1 MAAVGNGNGAN
12 RHPELSQRVLITDP
26 PVIVKTKQVMAK
38 APASKQVLS
47 LAQGIVH
54 WAPPPAATALA
65 SKLLAAGEGV
75 HGYGL
80 AGGLPALQEA
90 LQHKLQTKNG
100 LFGYEVMVT
109 AGANQAFVNLV
120 LTLCDASNSVVL
132 FKPYYFNHMM
142 ALQMTGSAPQV
153 QLGPCDADSL
163 HPDLQWLQQ
172 QLQGPKP
179 PKMVVIVNPCNP
191 TGVLLPKE
199 ELEAAAA
206 MCAAVGAWL
215 VLDNTYED
223 FLYEGRRHHTVSGP
237 NVISVFSFSKAY
249 GMMGWRVG
257 YIAYPGQQLLQQGG
271 LEQHNLGEQ
280 LLKVQDTIIVCAPQM
295 SQQLALAALQEGE
308 DYVQQGITGLS
319 HNRELI
325 ADALSPLGT
334 RGHGWVGGEGAIYY
348 WARLPE
354 RFGGTAGAA
363 VAGGS
368 GKDAAAAAAAGGG
381 DEEVVEWLI
390 KEHGVC
396 IIPGSACG
404 VPGHVRVAFANL
416 KAEQCEVAAARLKQ
430 GLQQL
435 VSMDTLVGV

>member
-1 MAAVGNGNGAN
+1 MAALGNGNGA
-12 RHPELSQRVLITDP
+12 HKCPEVSERVLITDP
-26 PVIVKTKQVMAK
+26 PVIVKTKQMMAK

-65 SKLLAAGEGV
+65 SKMLAAGEGV

-90 LQHKLQTKNG
+90 LQHKLQTRNG
-100 LFGYEVMVT
+100 LHGYELMVT

-120 LTLCDASNSVVL
+120 LTLCDESDSVVL

-153 QLGPCDADSL
+153 LLGPCNADSL

-172 QLQGPKP
+172 QLAGPRP

-191 TGVLLPKE
+191 TGVLLSRE

-206 MCAAVGAWL
+206 MCAAAGTWL

-223 FLYEGRRHHTVSGP
+223 FLYEGRSHHTVSGP
-237 NVISVFSFSKAY
+237 NVIGVFSFSKAY

-257 YIAYPGQQLLQQGG
+257 YIAYPGQQLLQQQEGV
-271 LEQHNLGEQ
+271 EQYNLGEQ
-280 LLKVQDTIIVCAPQM
+280 LLKVQDTIVVCAPQM

-308 DYVQQGITGLS
+308 EYVQQGIAGLS

-334 RGHGWVGGEGAIYY
+334 KGHGWVGGEGAIYY

-354 RFGGTAGAA
+354 QFRGT
-363 VAGGS
+363 
-368 GKDAAAAAAAGGG
+368 DAAAG
-381 DEEVVEWLI
+381 DEAVVEWLI

-416 KAEQCEVAAARLKQ
+416 RAEQCEVAAARLKR

-435 VSMDTLVGV
+435 VSLDTLVCV

>member
-1 MAAVGNGNGAN
+1 MH
-12 RHPELSQRVLITDP
+12 R
-26 PVIVKTKQVMAK
+26 
-38 APASKQVLS
+38 
-47 LAQGIVH
+47 LALH
-54 WAPPPAATALA
+54 W
-65 SKLLAAGEGV
+65 
-75 HGYGL
+75 
-80 AGGLPALQEA
+80 
-90 LQHKLQTKNG
+90 
-100 LFGYEVMVT
+100 
-109 AGANQAFVNLV
+109 LV
-120 LTLCDASNSVVL
+120 LTLCDASDSVVL

-153 QLGPCDADSL
+153 QLGPCNADSL
-163 HPDLQWLQQ
+163 HPDLQWLQQQLQGPKPPKMVVIVNPCNPTVAEMLLLAVDLYQQ

-206 MCAAVGAWL
+206 MCAAAGSWL

-223 FLYEGRRHHTVSGP
+223 FLYEGRSHHTVSGP

-308 DYVQQGITGLS
+308 DQVQQGIAGLS

-354 RFGGTAGAA
+354 RFGGVAGAA
-363 VAGGS
+363 ATGAS
-368 GKDAAAAAAAGGG
+368 GKDAAAAAAAAAAGG
-381 DEEVVEWLI
+381 DEAVVEWLI
-390 KEHGVC
+390 KEYGVC

-416 KAEQCEVAAARLKQ
+416 RAEQCEVAAARLKQ